1 MKKRCFAASDSHGLI
16 EIPADSVPEGTAEGC
31 VWIDVEEYADD
42 ELSAWL
48 RAVGFSPASIRAS
61 TQVRGRTRV
70 SQFDEDVFFELPALA
85 ADIGSERV
93 ALAFLCRPGL
103 CVTIHQKPVEG
114 LARTANRLT
123 RDGGLSEPSVTVLLG
138 ALLAGLSTRAVDA
151 ADEIRRQVLEM
162 QNAMD
167 LDPSEL
173 DAGEIHDLSSA
184 VRTLDSV
191 ISERVVVLDR
201 LRLLQSPTL
210 HLADNP
216 DLKAA
221 DTEANYLDRVIDR
234 LEKRLNDVRDQHA
247 LNQQERTNKRLA
259 ILTSLSAVFLPLTLI
274 AGIYG
279 MNFQSMP
286 ELSFTYGYPIVLSSM
301 AILGIGMILILR
313 ARGWFD

>member
-1 MKKRCFAASDSHGLI
+1 MKKRCFALSDSHGLM
-16 EIPADSVPEGTAEGC
+16 EIPADSVSEGTAEGC
-31 VWIDVEEYADD
+31 IWIDIEDYADD

-48 RAVGFSPASIRAS
+48 RSVGFSPASIRAS

-70 SQFDEDVFFELPALA
+70 SQFDDDVFFELPALA

-93 ALAFLCRPGL
+93 PLAFLCRPGL
-103 CVTIHQKPVEG
+103 CVTIHQKHVEG

-123 RDGGLSEPSVTVLLG
+123 RDGGLSGPGVTVLLG

-210 HLADNP
+210 DLAENS

-234 LEKRLNDVRDQHA
+234 
-247 LNQQERTNKRLA
+247 
-259 ILTSLSAVFLPLTLI
+259 
-274 AGIYG
+274 
-279 MNFQSMP
+279 
-286 ELSFTYGYPIVLSSM
+286 
-301 AILGIGMILILR
+301 
-313 ARGWFD
+313 

>member
-1 MKKRCFAASDSHGLI
+1 MKKRCFTLSDGQGLT
-16 EIPADSVPEGTAEGC
+16 EVGADTVPEITPEGC

-42 ELSAWL
+42 ELSGWL
-48 RAVGFSPASIRAS
+48 RSVGFSPASIRAS

-70 SQFDEDVFFELPALA
+70 SQFDGDVFFELPALA

-93 ALAFLCRPGL
+93 ALAFVCRPGL

-114 LARTANRLT
+114 LARTAARLT
-123 RDGGLSEPSVTVLLG
+123 RDEGLTGATVSDLIG
-138 ALLAGLSTRAVDA
+138 TMLAGLSTRAVDA
-151 ADEIRRQVLEM
+151 ADEIRRRVLTM
-162 QNAMD
+162 QNAME

-173 DAGEIHDLSSA
+173 DAGEIHSLSSS
-184 VRTLDSV
+184 VRALDSV

-201 LRLLQSPTL
+201 LRLLQSPIL
-210 HLADNP
+210 NLADNP

-221 DTEANYLDRVIDR
+221 DTEANYLDRAIDR
-234 LEKRLNDVRDQHA
+234 LEKRLNDLRDQHA

-259 ILTSLSAVFLPLTLI
+259 ILTSLSAVFLPLSLI

-279 MNFQSMP
+279 MNFQIMP
-286 ELSFTYGYPIVLSSM
+286 ELSYPYGYPIVLGSM
-301 AILGIGMILILR
+301 AALGVGLILLLR

>member
-1 MKKRCFAASDSHGLI
+1 MKKRCFTLSDGHGLT
-16 EIPADSVPEGTAEGC
+16 ELRVDSVPEVPAEGC
-31 VWIDVEEYADD
+31 LWIDIEDVVDEES
-42 ELSAWL
+42 SAWL
-48 RAVGFSPASIRAS
+48 RSVGFHPAAIRAAS
-61 TQVRGRTRV
+61 HVRGRTRV
-70 SQFDEDVFFELPALA
+70 SQYDGDLFFELPALA
-85 ADIGSERV
+85 ADIGSDRV
-93 ALAFLCRPGL
+93 ALAFLCRPGI
-103 CVTIHQKPVEG
+103 CVTIHEKPVEG
-114 LARTANRLT
+114 LARTATRLT
-123 RDGGLSEPSVTVLLG
+123 RDEGLAGASVSDLIG

-151 ADEIRRQVLEM
+151 ADEIRRQVLVM

-184 VRTLDSV
+184 VRALDSV

-201 LRLLQSPTL
+201 LRLLQSPIL
-210 HLADNP
+210 NLADNS

-234 LEKRLNDVRDQHA
+234 LEKRLNDLRDQHA

-279 MNFQSMP
+279 MNFQVMP
-286 ELSFTYGYPIVLSSM
+286 ELSFKYGYPIVLGSM
-301 AILGIGMILILR
+301 ATLGIGLILLLR